1 MYSNLIP
8 LESFNKYNS
17 AGSTPSKGNLQSGTK
32 ACAVFSM
39 SIQINK
45 ITFIQNTCIYFHC
58 LKNWTLSSKVFFF
71 FHEKLQTA
79 SRICVRTLNYWD
91 LRDGWADKWGC
102 SFRRPCFEPQHLHGN
117 WKKPQEIWCCLLASE
132 GIVCMWNTDTHVD
145 KTLLHLK

>member
-8 LESFNKYNS
+8 LESFKKYNS

-58 LKNWTLSSKVFFF
+58 LKNWACLLKFSFF
-71 FHEKLQTA
+71 FHEKLQSA
-79 SRICVRTLNYWD
+79 SRICIKTLNYWG
-91 LRDGWADKWGC
+91 LRGGWADKWGC
-102 SFRRPCFEPQHLHGN
+102 SFRGPCFEPQHLHGN
-117 WKKPQEIWCCLLASE
+117 WTKPQEIWCCLLASE